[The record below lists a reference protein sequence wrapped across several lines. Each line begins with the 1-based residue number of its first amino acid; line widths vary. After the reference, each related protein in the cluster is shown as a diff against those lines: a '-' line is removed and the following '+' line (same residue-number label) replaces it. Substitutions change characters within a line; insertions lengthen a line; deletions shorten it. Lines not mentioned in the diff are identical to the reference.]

1 MNLKVSKKD
10 ISDTK
15 GMLYILVLHLE
26 DKELIKVGITQ
37 RAKIEDRVSEILVG
51 IFKKYRMFP
60 YCKPKKFTTVEE
72 VFKKEAE
79 MHKYLDQYRYKTE
92 HVFGGC
98 TEIFHVGLD
107 VVLDAYER
115 LIKGEDINASEPS

>member
-1 MNLKVSKKD
+1 MNLTVSKKT

-15 GMLYILVLHLE
+15 GILYVLVIHLE

-37 RAKIEDRVSEILVG
+37 RPKIEDRVSEILVG
-51 IFKKYRMFP
+51 IFKKYRIFP
-60 YCKPKKFTTVEE
+60 YCKPKKFTTVDD

-79 MHKYLDQYRYKTE
+79 MHKYLDKYRYKTE
-92 HVFGGC
+92 HMFGGHS
-98 TEIFHVGLD
+98 EFFHVELD

-115 LIKGEDINASEPS
+115 LLNGEDINAS